1 MQILSL
7 WLKKTDGCKN
17 NSEKLSTI
25 KVGEHIPCGYSMFAI
40 WTFEGIENKDGLYR
54 GEDCKKKSCEYLREH
69 KMKVINSEKK
79 KTIPLTNEEYKSYPN
94 KTNCHIC
101 KKKSKIKVLMKKIL
115 YSCRLLLYRLVQGCC
130 T

>member
-1 MQILSL
+1 
-7 WLKKTDGCKN
+7 
-17 NSEKLSTI
+17 
-25 KVGEHIPCGYSMFAI
+25 MFAI
-40 WTFEGIENKDGLYR
+40 WTSEGIENKDDLYR

-101 KKKSKIKVLMKKIL
+101 KKNQ
-115 YSCRLLLYRLVQGCC
+115 R
-130 T
+130 